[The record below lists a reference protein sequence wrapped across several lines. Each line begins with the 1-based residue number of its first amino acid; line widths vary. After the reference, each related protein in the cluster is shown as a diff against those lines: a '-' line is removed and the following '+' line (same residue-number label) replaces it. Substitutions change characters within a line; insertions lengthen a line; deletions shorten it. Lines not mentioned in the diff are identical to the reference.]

1 MPWLRTAECQSA
13 KMPGLPL
20 TRSATLPIVMPSP
33 RPWGSGRTLAVWAIV
48 IAVAAALSARLPSV
62 LQGGADAIPGS
73 GSDRVTRM
81 IRERFGAG
89 TLYQFP
95 VVVHA
100 DSLESAAPS
109 FRAAIERLTAS
120 LSAAPSVSRV
130 ESAWNTPRPELLG
143 EDGRSA
149 LLLVT
154 PRVTTF
160 YQAEL
165 LTKTLRA
172 VVGTSDLP
180 TGMHAEI
187 TGSTAVLH
195 DLDER
200 SSSDLL
206 SAERVALPI
215 TAVILLLV
223 FGAPIAA
230 ALPILLA
237 LASTCIGL
245 AGLYMLSAQLAVSVF
260 AQNVVSMIGLGV
272 GVDYA
277 LFVLSRFREARA
289 RGLDAAAAARE
300 ARDAARHSV
309 LLSGVTVA
317 VGFLALFLVRAPFL
331 HAIAL
336 GGILVVVAAVAAAM
350 TLLPALL
357 MLAGR
362 ALNWPRSPRPS
373 RPEEPSAFWS
383 RWAGAVMR
391 QPWAWI
397 AGSLVVLTMFLLPL
411 SRLRAWNIGAGDLPV
426 ATEARRGY
434 DALSRRFSPG
444 WMGPIVLVIE
454 ARGPRTLWDDSSY
467 RALLPVL
474 SDLEG
479 DSRSGRVLGLRRP
492 LSLAMLLPPEQ
503 RNARDAP
510 EELRTALARVLSSD
524 GRVGVVALVT
534 PGAPEAPTTMRYL
547 AELRARRWPSAERA
561 GLALHWGGSSA
572 VMQDFDREMFD
583 SARRVIVAVVLST
596 FLLLAF
602 MLRSLLIP
610 LKATLLNTV
619 SVLAAYGFLVLVF
632 QDGVGAHAI
641 GLTPPGGLNSFIVLM
656 LFTILFGLS
665 MDYEVFLLSRVRE
678 EYARNGD
685 SDQAVAA
692 GLARTGGIITSAA
705 LVMVSIFAA
714 FGFTQLVPTREF
726 GLGLAFAVALDATLI
741 RIVLVPALM
750 KISGRWNWWWPGPHR
765 KRAVSPP

>member
-1 MPWLRTAECQSA
+1 
-13 KMPGLPL
+13 
-20 TRSATLPIVMPSP
+20 MPSP
-33 RPWGSGRTLAVWAIV
+33 GRRGSGWTLAVWTIV
-48 IAVAAALSARLPSV
+48 IAAAVALSARLPSV

-100 DSLESAAPS
+100 DSLDSADPS
-109 FRAAIERLTAS
+109 FGAAIERLTAS
-120 LSAAPSVSRV
+120 LFAVPSVSRV
-130 ESAWNTPRPELLG
+130 ESAWNAARPELLG

-154 PRVTTF
+154 PRVETF

-165 LTKTLRA
+165 LTRTLRDA
-172 VVGTSDLP
+172 VEAGGLP
-180 TGMHAEI
+180 AGMHAEV
-187 TGSTAVLH
+187 TGSTAMLH

-200 SSSDLL
+200 SSSDLI
-206 SAERVALPI
+206 SAERVALPV
-215 TAVILLLV
+215 TAVILLFV
-223 FGAPIAA
+223 FGAPLAA

-237 LASTCIGL
+237 LAATSIGL
-245 AGLYMLSAQLAVSVF
+245 AGLYLLSAKLAVSVF

-289 RGLDAAAAARE
+289 RGLDAAAAGRE
-300 ARDAARHSV
+300 ARGTAGHSV

-336 GGILVVVAAVAAAM
+336 GGVLVVVAAVAAAM

-357 MLAGR
+357 TLSGR
-362 ALNWPRSPRPS
+362 ALDWPRRARPS
-373 RPEEPSAFWS
+373 RPEEPPAFWS
-383 RWAGAVMR
+383 RWAGIVMR
-391 QPWAWI
+391 RPWAWI
-397 AGSLVVLTMFLLPL
+397 AASLAILTVFLLPL
-411 SRLRAWNIGAGDLPV
+411 SRLRPWNIGAGDLPV

-434 DALSRRFSPG
+434 DALSRSFSPG
-444 WMGPIVLVIE
+444 WMGPIVLVVE
-454 ARGPRTLWDDSSY
+454 ARGAHTLWDSTAY

-474 SDLEG
+474 SDLQG
-479 DSRSGRVLGLRRP
+479 DPRSGRMLGLHRL
-492 LSLAMLLPPEQ
+492 LSWAMLLPPEQ
-503 RNARDAP
+503 RSARAAP
-510 EELRTALARVLSSD
+510 EELRAALARVLTDD
-524 GRVGVVALVT
+524 GRVGLVALVT
-534 PGAPEAPTTMRYL
+534 PEAPEAPATMRYL
-547 AELRARRWPSAERA
+547 AELRARRWPTAERA

-572 VMQDFDREMFD
+572 VMQDFDREMFG
-583 SARRVIVAVVLST
+583 SARRVILAVVLST
-596 FLLLAF
+596 FLLLVV

-610 LKATLLNTV
+610 LKATLLNAV

-632 QDGVGAHAI
+632 QDGWGARVI

-665 MDYEVFLLSRVRE
+665 MDYEVFLLSRIRE
-678 EYARNGD
+678 EYARHGD
-685 SDQAVAA
+685 NDQAVAA

-705 LVMVSIFAA
+705 LVMISIFAA

-750 KISGRWNWWWPGPHR
+750 KVSGRWNWWWPGGG
-765 KRAVSPP
+765 SS